1 MDSKKL
7 QAIVASYARTFVAVV
22 TYAVVNG
29 ETDIKAIVI
38 AGLVSV
44 VGPAIRAVNPNDP
57 AFGLIADKVEVE
69 LKKASKSKKLNK
81 Q

>member
-7 QAIVASYARTFVAVV
+7 KAVIASYARTFVAVV

-29 ETDIKAIVI
+29 ETDIKAIII
-38 AGLVSV
+38 AGLVAV

-57 AFGLIADKVEVE
+57 AFGLIADRVEVE
-69 LKKASKSKKLNK
+69 LKKVSKAKK
-81 Q
+81 

>member
-7 QAIVASYARTFVAVV
+7 KAVVASYARTFVAVV
-22 TYAVVNG
+22 TFAVVNG

-57 AFGLIADKVEVE
+57 AFGLIADRVEVE
-69 LKKASKSKKLNK
+69 LKKASKPKKTK
-81 Q
+81 

>member
-7 QAIVASYARTFVAVV
+7 KAIVASYARTFVAVV

-69 LKKASKSKKLNK
+69 LKKASKSKKTK
-81 Q
+81 

>member
-7 QAIVASYARTFVAVV
+7 KAVVASYARTFVAVV
-22 TYAVVNG
+22 TFAVVNG

-69 LKKASKSKKLNK
+69 LKKASKSKKTK
-81 Q
+81 

>member
-69 LKKASKSKKLNK
+69 LKKASKSKKTK
-81 Q
+81 

>member
-7 QAIVASYARTFVAVV
+7 KAIVASYARTFVAVV
-22 TYAVVNG
+22 TFAVVNG
-29 ETDIKAIVI
+29 ETDIKAILI
-38 AGLVSV
+38 AGLISV

-69 LKKASKSKKLNK
+69 LKKASKSKKTK
-81 Q
+81 

>member
-1 MDSKKL
+1 MDSTKL
-7 QAIVASYARTFVAVV
+7 KAVVASYARTFVAVV
-22 TYAVVNG
+22 TFAVVNG
-29 ETDIKAIVI
+29 ETDIKAIVL

-69 LKKASKSKKLNK
+69 LKKVSRKPKK
-81 Q
+81 

>member
-22 TYAVVNG
+22 TYAIVNG

-69 LKKASKSKKLNK
+69 LKKASKSKKTK
-81 Q
+81 

>member
-7 QAIVASYARTFVAVV
+7 KAVVASYARTFVAVV

-69 LKKASKSKKLNK
+69 LKKASKSKKTK
-81 Q
+81 

>member
-7 QAIVASYARTFVAVV
+7 QAVVASYARTFVAVV

-57 AFGLIADKVEVE
+57 AFGLIADRVEVE
-69 LKKASKSKKLNK
+69 LKKAAPKPKKTK
-81 Q
+81 

>member
-7 QAIVASYARTFVAVV
+7 KAVVASYARTFVAVV
-22 TYAVVNG
+22 TFAVVNG

-57 AFGLIADKVEVE
+57 AFGLIADKIEVE
-69 LKKASKSKKLNK
+69 LKKASKSKKTK
-81 Q
+81 

>member
-7 QAIVASYARTFVAVV
+7 KAVVASYARTFVAVV
-22 TYAVVNG
+22 TFAVVNG
-29 ETDIKAIVI
+29 ETDIKAILI
-38 AGLVSV
+38 AGLISV

-69 LKKASKSKKLNK
+69 LKKASKSKKTK
-81 Q
+81 

>member
-7 QAIVASYARTFVAVV
+7 KAVVASYARTFVAVV

-29 ETDIKAIVI
+29 ETDIKAIII

-69 LKKASKSKKLNK
+69 LKKAASKPKKTK
-81 Q
+81 